1 MPDFTLDREALTK
14 IMDLMEHQFGPDCEI
29 ILHDLTGDYDKTI
42 IDIRNGHITNR
53 KVGDCGSNLG
63 LEVIRGTVSNGDR
76 FNYITRTR
84 NGKTLRSS
92 TVYFYNEEKQLIG
105 ALCVNT
111 DISESIRLEEYLREI
126 NRYSPKHEE
135 NGEEFFANNVSDL
148 LEYLIQEG
156 MCIVGKQCED
166 MTKQDKLKM
175 LQFLDGKGA
184 FLITKS
190 SEKICEVLGIS
201 KFTLYNYL
209 DILRNGSDKGTGK

>member
-1 MPDFTLDREALTK
+1 
-14 IMDLMEHQFGPDCEI
+14 
-29 ILHDLTGDYDKTI
+29 
-42 IDIRNGHITNR
+42 
-53 KVGDCGSNLG
+53 
-63 LEVIRGTVSNGDR
+63 
-76 FNYITRTR
+76 
-84 NGKTLRSS
+84 
-92 TVYFYNEEKQLIG
+92 
-105 ALCVNT
+105 
-111 DISESIRLEEYLREI
+111 
-126 NRYSPKHEE
+126 
-135 NGEEFFANNVSDL
+135 
-148 LEYLIQEG
+148 